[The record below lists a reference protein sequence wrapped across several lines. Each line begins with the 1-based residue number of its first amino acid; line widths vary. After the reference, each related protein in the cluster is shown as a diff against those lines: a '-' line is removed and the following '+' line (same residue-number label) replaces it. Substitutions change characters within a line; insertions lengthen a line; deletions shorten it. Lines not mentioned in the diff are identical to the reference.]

1 MGVAAREGFITGGCW
16 CLDNNKVIEA
26 WPAEDQAISVLST
39 LSRGGGSACNFA
51 IDLRRLDPSVP
62 VETIGL
68 VGDDQ
73 NGRFLIEQ
81 ARANGIRHEQLQA
94 TREAPTHI
102 SDAYASLASGL
113 RTHIGD
119 EGASHLLSPAHFDL
133 ERTTG
138 RILHLGLPGLHRTM
152 DGPWQGE
159 ASGWVAVL
167 RAAQGLGIRTNL
179 ELVTVPPDRIAALAR
194 PCLPH
199 LDTLVVNDRE
209 IGAIA
214 GIDTAPDGRTDEA
227 ACVAAARAAL
237 ERGAMAVVAVHFPT
251 AALAVARDGTLVR
264 RGSVAVPPGQ
274 VRGANGAGDA
284 FAAGFLLV
292 LHEGGPLDE
301 ALTLAHA
308 AAAASLRDVT
318 TTDSM
323 VGRAEC
329 LALAAAW
336 GWR

>member
-1 MGVAAREGFITGGCW
+1 MRTGFITGGCW

-26 WPAEDQAISVLST
+26 WPAEDQAISVVST
-39 LSRGGGSACNFA
+39 TSRGGGSACNFA
-51 IDLRRLDPSVP
+51 IDLRRLEVGMP

-81 ARANGIRHEQLQA
+81 ARVHGIRHDQLQT
-94 TREAPTHI
+94 TREAATHLT
-102 SDAYASLASGL
+102 DAYASLASGL

-119 EGASHLLSPAHFDL
+119 EGASHLLSPEHFDL
-133 ERTTG
+133 DRTSG

-152 DGPWQGE
+152 DQPWQGE

-167 RAAQGLGIRTNL
+167 RAARARGIRTNL
-179 ELVTVPPDRIAALAR
+179 ELATIPVDRIAALAG
-194 PCLPH
+194 PCLAH

-214 GIDTAPDGRTDEA
+214 GLATLRDGKTDEA
-227 ACVAAARAAL
+227 ACRAAAGAVL
-237 ERGAMAVVAVHFPT
+237 ERGAMSVVAVHFPS
-251 AALAVARDGTLVR
+251 AAFAVARDGGMVR
-264 RGSVAVPPGQ
+264 KGSVAVPADQ

-284 FAAGFLLV
+284 FAAGFLLA
-292 LHEGGPLDE
+292 LHDGGPLEE
-301 ALTLAHA
+301 ALALAHA

-318 TTDSM
+318 TTDGLAS
-323 VGRAEC
+323 RAEC
-329 LALAAAW
+329 LALAQAW
-336 GWR
+336 GWRP